1 MYSCDKRRKV
11 RNSNAARNSLRADAL
26 RSLCVC
32 ENLWIYWIEIGEG
45 GGEIQP
51 EKTSHCAFGECL
63 VACSAIR
70 AMLPFA
76 YVCLGWF
83 AAAWLVR
90 RNIGKVSMR
99 VPLHGHGR
107 RSVRSGIL
115 DNLGINLALPRRKVS
130 RRKRE
135 IHELFY
141 SLTRKIV
148 RLIYSLYFKWNES
161 SIISRRIIFYCNWLR
176 RSLCILRTSQFHC
189 ETNVCS

>member
-1 MYSCDKRRKV
+1 MYPCDKRRKV
-11 RNSNAARNSLRADAL
+11 RNLNAARNSLRADAF

-32 ENLWIYWIEIGEG
+32 ENLWIYWIRIGEG
-45 GGEIQP
+45 EGEIQAG
-51 EKTSHCAFGECL
+51 KTSHSAFEECL

-83 AAAWLVR
+83 AAAWLVS

-115 DNLGINLALPRRKVS
+115 DNLGINLALPRQGIPEKTGDTW
-130 RRKRE
+130 
-135 IHELFY
+135 H
-141 SLTRKIV
+141 SLTRRIV
-148 RLIYSLYFKWNES
+148 RLSYSLYFKWNEG
-161 SIISRRIIFYCNWLR
+161 SIISRWIIYYYNWLEK
-176 RSLCILRTSQFHC
+176 SLFILRTSQFHC
-189 ETNVCS
+189 EINVHS